1 MIERAVIL
9 AHGEIDPSLL
19 NLEGVAERKG
29 DIPPGEGA
37 LRSSERETIRR
48 VLSEVG
54 GNRKRAA
61 QVLGISLRS
70 LQYRIK
76 EFDL

>member
-1 MIERAVIL
+1 LVFAENEPPPAE
-9 AHGEIDPSLL
+9 GLL
-19 NLEGVAERKG
+19 RNLEQ
-29 DIPPGEGA
+29 
-37 LRSSERETIRR
+37 ETIQK

-61 QVLGISLRS
+61 QILGISLRT

-76 EFDL
+76 EYGL

>member
-1 MIERAVIL
+1 LEFAENEPPP
-9 AHGEIDPSLL
+9 AEGLL
-19 NLEGVAERKG
+19 RNLEQ
-29 DIPPGEGA
+29 
-37 LRSSERETIRR
+37 ETIQK

-61 QVLGISLRS
+61 QILGISLRT

-76 EFDL
+76 EYGL

>member
-1 MIERAVIL
+1 VIERAVIL
-9 AHGEIDPSLL
+9 AHGEIDAPHL
-19 NLEGVAERKG
+19 NLEGVAERG
-29 DIPPGEGA
+29 NTIPGEGA
-37 LRSSERETIRR
+37 LRSLERETVRR

-61 QVLGISLRS
+61 QILGISLRT

-76 EFDL
+76 EYEL

>member
-1 MIERAVIL
+1 MS
-9 AHGEIDPSLL
+9 D
-19 NLEGVAERKG
+19 
-29 DIPPGEGA
+29 
-37 LRSSERETIRR
+37 
-48 VLSEVG
+48 VG

-61 QVLGISLRS
+61 QILGISLRT